1 MASLPNQKTVIIN
14 KEPCGTSNLYAKI
27 KLDALKS
34 AMIDLSRA
42 EFQMWLL
49 FAKNQNMYEMDLYE
63 AEAERW
69 GIKKSTYHR
78 AITTLINK
86 KYLVRDNSG
95 INKYQFYEMPEKKF

>member
-1 MASLPNQKTVIIN
+1 MSVQNQKKVKIT
-14 KEPCGTSNLYAKI
+14 KEPADGWHYYAKI
-27 KLDALKS
+27 NLDAMKS